1 MLYFFANYSRSKTDK
16 THRSLFMDDAIILKK
31 LRTERKEGIIESL
44 DDEKSRRM
52 GGART
57 NYIPTIAEV
66 ANIIKSIP
74 KGQTRTITE
83 LRSEFAKMR
92 DTDTSCPAKL
102 LKYWKWMANLSD
114 ELKAQHKEYD
124 IPWWRVLKDGKP
136 SRHMPGG
143 IENQKK
149 LLSSEGILFG

>member
-1 MLYFFANYSRSKTDK
+1 MD
-16 THRSLFMDDAIILKK
+16 SLAVEPIKFITVFMDDITILKR
-31 LRTERKEGIIESL
+31 LGAEPDEGIVETL
-44 DDEKSRRM
+44 DDEKSKRM

-66 ANIIKSIP
+66 ASVIKSIP

-83 LRSEFAKMR
+83 LRSEFAKMK

-114 ELKAQHKEYD
+114 EIKSEHKQYD

-149 LLSSEGILFG
+149 MLSSEGVSVG